1 MYQETLAQVREAEHK
16 HSRLWTECQRCQGSL
31 QRDVLCSKCVAARGA
46 GACVPVC
53 LRLRELASD
62 ALPLLATPVSSCSRD
77 CPIFY
82 MRQKVKLDLGDA
94 NKKLD
99 RFAATMDW

>member
-1 MYQETLAQVREAEHK
+1 MCCAASTSAWVCRRASLLRGGRCFCARLTYRVRI
-16 HSRLWTECQRCQGSL
+16 
-31 QRDVLCSKCVAARGA
+31 
-46 GACVPVC
+46 VC
-53 LRLRELASD
+53 A
-62 ALPLLATPVSSCSRD
+62 SRD